1 MNITDIL
8 GKYKPDKDQLLMILH
23 EVQNSQTDHS
33 IHQEDITAIAQHL
46 SLTKA
51 QVFGVVNYY
60 SMFHTEP
67 RGKHIITVCK
77 SPVCHIKEADAI
89 IGHLEKSLGI
99 KMGETS
105 TDAKFTLEHAEC
117 LGRCDEAPV
126 MSINQDFYGHLD
138 AQKIDEILAQ
148 FEEKKTTEEEPKKAK
163 GLKGLFG
170 KKLKSHAR
178 K

>member
-23 EVQNSQTDHS
+23 EVQNTQTDHS

-46 SLTKA
+46 NLTKA

-60 SMFHTEP
+60 SMFHAEP

-89 IGHLEKSLGI
+89 IGHLEQSFGI

-105 TDAKFTLEHAEC
+105 ADAKFTLEHAEC

-138 AQKIDEILAQ
+138 AQKIDEILTQ
-148 FEEKKTTEEEPKKAK
+148 FEEKKTTEEEPKKTNGIK
-163 GLKGLFG
+163 SFFG